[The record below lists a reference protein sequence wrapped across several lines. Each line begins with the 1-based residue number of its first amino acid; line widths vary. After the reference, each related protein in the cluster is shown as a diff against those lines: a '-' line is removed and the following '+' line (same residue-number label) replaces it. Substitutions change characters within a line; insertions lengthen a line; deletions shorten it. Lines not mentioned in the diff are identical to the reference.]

1 MTDLREVAVYLPPQR
16 VAIAS
21 LQDELGLTDGQLR
34 VFERFFGLSHI
45 RREPGG
51 TGYDL
56 MLAAAGKLSELRG
69 QEDRIRYVIQ
79 ARTMPVVTAYPR
91 SDVHE
96 VRRALGLRRAE
107 AFTMVHQACASGL
120 LAVDLAGRLLAA
132 QGDPD
137 ALALVMTGEKTF
149 TTAVKTVPGA
159 AVNGEGAAA
168 LLVGIGGG
176 HDRVLGYAARTYG
189 RFNSGLGLTDDS
201 NADFQQV
208 YPNAV
213 AEALLTAVDRA
224 GISLVDV
231 ALVLPHNVNRVSWV
245 RVCRLLGFPLER
257 VLLDNIPETGHCFC
271 ADSFINFR
279 TAQELGRLQPGD
291 RYVMAA
297 VGVGGFFSAMVFEH

>member
-21 LQDELGLTDGQLR
+21 IQDELGLTDGQLR
-34 VFERFFGLSHI
+34 AFGRFFGLSHI

-79 ARTMPVVTAYPR
+79 ARSMPVVTVYPR

-107 AFTMVHQACASGL
+107 AFTMVHQVCASGL
-120 LAVDLAGRLLAA
+120 LAVDLAGRLLEMG
-132 QGDPD
+132 GDPD
-137 ALALVMTGEKTF
+137 ALALILAGEKTF
-149 TTAVKTVPGA
+149 TTMVKTVPGS
-159 AVNGEGAAA
+159 AVNGEGAVA

-176 HDRVLGYAARTYG
+176 HDRVLGYATRTYG
-189 RFNSGLGLTDDS
+189 RFNSGLVLTDEA

-213 AEALLTAVDRA
+213 AEVLTTAVDRA
-224 GISLVDV
+224 GISLSDV

-245 RVCRLLGFPLER
+245 RVCRLMDFPLER
-257 VLLDNIPETGHCFC
+257 VLLDNVPETGHCFC
-271 ADSFINFR
+271 ADSFINLR

-291 RYVMAA
+291 RYVMVA
-297 VGVGGFFSAMVFEH
+297 VGIGGFFSAMVFEH

>member
-1 MTDLREVAVYLPPQR
+1 MTDLREVAVYLPPHR

-21 LQDELGLTDGQLR
+21 LQDELELSEAQLR
-34 VFERFFGLSHI
+34 AFQRFFGLSHI

-79 ARTMPVVTAYPR
+79 ARSMPVSTAYPR

-107 AFTMVHQACASGL
+107 AFTMVHQVCASGL

-132 QGDPD
+132 EGDPD
-137 ALALVMTGEKTF
+137 ALALILTGEKTY
-149 TTAVKTVPGA
+149 TTMVRTVPGA

-176 HDRVLGYAARTYG
+176 HDRVLGYATRTYG
-189 RFNSGLGLTDDS
+189 RFNSGLVLTDEV
-201 NADFQQV
+201 NADYQQV
-208 YPNAV
+208 YPQAV
-213 AEALLTAVDRA
+213 AEILNAAVARA
-224 GISLVDV
+224 GISLNDV

-245 RVCRLLGFPLER
+245 RVCRLIDFPLDR
-257 VLLDNIPETGHCFC
+257 VLLDNVPETGHCFC
-271 ADSFINFR
+271 ADAFINFR

-291 RYVMAA
+291 RYVMVA
-297 VGVGGFFSAMVFEH
+297 VGIGGFFSAMVFEH

>member
-1 MTDLREVAVYLPPQR
+1 MTDLREVAVHLPPRR

-21 LQDELGLTDGQLR
+21 LQDELGLTDPQLR
-34 VFERFFGLSHI
+34 AFERFFGLSHI

-51 TGYDL
+51 TGFDL

-69 QEDRIRYVIQ
+69 QEDRVRYVIQ
-79 ARTMPVVTAYPR
+79 ARSIPVATAYPR

-96 VRRALGLRRAE
+96 VRRALGLGRAE
-107 AFTMVHQACASGL
+107 AFTIVHQACASGL

-132 QGDPD
+132 EGDPD
-137 ALALVMTGEKTF
+137 ALALILAGEKTY
-149 TTAVKTVPGA
+149 TTMVRTVPGA

-168 LLVGIGGG
+168 LLVGTGGG
-176 HDRVLGYAARTYG
+176 HDRVLGYATRTYG
-189 RFNSGLGLTDDS
+189 RFNSGLALTDAL

-213 AEALLTAVDRA
+213 AEVLIAAVDRA
-224 GISLVDV
+224 GISLDDV

-245 RVCRLLGFPLER
+245 RVCRLIGFPLER
-257 VLLDNIPETGHCFC
+257 VLLDNVPETGHCFC

-297 VGVGGFFSAMVFEH
+297 VGIGGFFSAMVFEH